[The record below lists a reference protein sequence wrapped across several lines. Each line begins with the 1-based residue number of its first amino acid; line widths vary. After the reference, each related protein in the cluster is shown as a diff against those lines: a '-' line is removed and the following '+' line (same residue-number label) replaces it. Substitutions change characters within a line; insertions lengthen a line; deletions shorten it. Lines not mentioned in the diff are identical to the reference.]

1 MPLQVIPAPLT
12 EEAKA
17 LQREFA
23 AASLRVRGYVNEA
36 SARGGLNVVTDDRPR
51 LSEREILQG
60 SGQVAVE
67 AIFREPPIAAYID
80 GKYPLRINVSRG
92 EVVNDNGSMGYQV
105 TLSAPPGTDGRFGP
119 VTLVWPDRSLVCA
132 EPLSIRRSSV
142 IQRWDQFEVQAQP
155 KGLLLNGIHDR
166 PLEVH
171 VAGNELR
178 PDKWQWDMRTGRL
191 MIGIEEHVDSGTVLV
206 VTTGS
211 VMQCN
216 FFFQKAG

>member
-1 MPLQVIPAPLT
+1 MPLQVIPAPLA

-23 AASLRVRGYVNEA
+23 AASLRVRGYVNE
-36 SARGGLNVVTDDRPR
+36 SGARGGMNFAAEAPPR
-51 LSEREILQG
+51 LAQREILQG

-67 AIFREPPIAAYID
+67 AVFREPPIAAYID
-80 GKYPLRINVSRG
+80 GRYPLRINVSRG

-119 VTLVWPDRSLVCA
+119 VTLVWPDRSVVCA

-142 IQRWDQFEVQAQP
+142 IQHWEQFEVQTQP
-155 KGLLLNGIHDR
+155 RGLLLTGIHER
-166 PLEVH
+166 PVELH

-178 PDKWQWDMRTGRL
+178 PDKWQWDMRSGRL
-191 MIGIEEHVDSGTVLV
+191 LISIEEHISSGTLLV

-216 FFFQKAG
+216 FFFQEAG